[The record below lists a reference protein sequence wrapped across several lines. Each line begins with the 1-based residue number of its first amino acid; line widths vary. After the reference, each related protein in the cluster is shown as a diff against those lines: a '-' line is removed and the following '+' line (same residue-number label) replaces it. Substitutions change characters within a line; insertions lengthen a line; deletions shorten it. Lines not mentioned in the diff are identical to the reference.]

1 MTLKVMTFNLR
12 SDCWFDGKNRWTHR
26 KSQVETLLTEIDAD
40 FVGLQEVTLPMRQ
53 DLEFILTQYHWVGRP
68 RTKRPR
74 AEQNPLLISKRHI
87 VLEEETFWLSKTPH
101 RVGSSI
107 WYSLFP
113 RICTTAKVQ
122 LDTGDIIRVY
132 NTHLDCVLSPARR
145 YGLQKLMD
153 YMEKQ
158 QAEESL
164 PILLMGDFNTNPN
177 SPLIQGILD
186 QKWGSQPLVAVQEV
200 DNTLYSQATMS
211 GFKGRD
217 KGFHL
222 DYIFVSPHYHLHQT
236 TIVKTHRKG
245 RLPSDHYPLLA
256 EVELQSSQS
265 TSL

>member
-26 KSQVETLLTEIDAD
+26 KSQVETLLAEIEAD

-53 DLEFILTQYHWVGRP
+53 DLESILTQYHWVGRP
-68 RTKRPR
+68 RTKHPR
-74 AEQNPLLISKRHI
+74 AEQNPLLISKRHVI
-87 VLEEETFWLSKTPH
+87 LEEETFWLSKTPH

-122 LDTGDIIRVY
+122 LDTGDIVRVY

-145 YGLQKLMD
+145 YGLRKIIE
-153 YMEKQ
+153 YIEKQ
-158 QAEESL
+158 QAQDPL
-164 PILLMGDFNTNPN
+164 PLILMGDFNTNPG
-177 SPLIQGILD
+177 SPLIQGLSTG
-186 QKWGSQPLVAVQEV
+186 KWGEQQLIPVQEI
-200 DNTLYSQATMS
+200 NPSLYQKATMS

-222 DYIFVSPHYHLHQT
+222 DYIFVSPHYQIQDATL
-236 TIVKTHRKG
+236 VKTDRKG

-256 EVELQSSQS
+256 EVELQSSRS